1 MDLLALI
8 NFTSP
13 GAALKVSRSPGG
25 TEGDPWPG
33 IATWTAGD
41 FQNAMDTLVVW
52 AGAPLTGAA
61 VHAQVAA
68 YLASLPTVE
77 QQADSQRDSSAT
89 ITLNTPIN
97 KTLRDVLWDIELRL
111 RAAGQLSA
119 DPDIAAAATK
129 PDYAGV
135 LKNIVKGYET

>member
-1 MDLLALI
+1 
-8 NFTSP
+8 
-13 GAALKVSRSPGG
+13 
-25 TEGDPWPG
+25 
-33 IATWTAGD
+33 
-41 FQNAMDTLVVW
+41 MDTLVLW
-52 AGAPLTGAA
+52 AGASLTGAA

-68 YLASLPTVE
+68 YLASLPTAE
-77 QQADSQRDSSAT
+77 QRADSQRDSSAT

-97 KTLRDVLWDIELRL
+97 KALRDVLWDIELRL

-129 PDYAGV
+129 AAYAGV